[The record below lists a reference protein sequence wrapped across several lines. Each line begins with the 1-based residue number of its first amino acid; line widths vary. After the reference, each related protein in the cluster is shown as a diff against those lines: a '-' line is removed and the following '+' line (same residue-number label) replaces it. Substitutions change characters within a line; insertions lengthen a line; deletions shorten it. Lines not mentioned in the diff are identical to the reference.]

1 MCIGPWRPEREG
13 IGNSS
18 AGQESQP
25 TVGREANFPGRL
37 NCYALSDI
45 IRSFTNFVFMVHY
58 GHQSVFKNAIPQE
71 EMPMKK
77 ILMLGTGGTIACKR
91 GESGLKPLL
100 TSDELL
106 SYVPGVKEFCQVD
119 SLQVLNIDSTNM
131 QPCHWLSMAEAVE
144 HNYEQYDGFVICHGT
159 DTMAYTAAAL
169 SYLIQN
175 SLKPIVVTGAQR
187 PIDMENTDARTNLF
201 DSLLFAS
208 DDRAHGVNIVFDG
221 KAIAGTRGKKER
233 TKSYNAF
240 SSINFPYIAAIQ
252 EGQVIFYLE
261 DGSGT
266 GRQVQFYHHLNPRV
280 ALIKLIPSMGADVL
294 DYLADHYD
302 AVIIESFGVG
312 GLPSYASGDFYN
324 AVRNWISM
332 GKTVVMATQ
341 VTNEGSNMAVY
352 EVGHTIKKEFGLLE
366 AYDMTLEAT
375 VTKLMWILGQTND
388 PEEIRGLFYKTVNR
402 DILWRGQ
409 V

>member
-1 MCIGPWRPEREG
+1 
-13 IGNSS
+13 
-18 AGQESQP
+18 
-25 TVGREANFPGRL
+25 
-37 NCYALSDI
+37 
-45 IRSFTNFVFMVHY
+45 
-58 GHQSVFKNAIPQE
+58 
-71 EMPMKK
+71 MKK
-77 ILMLGTGGTIACKR
+77 ILMIGTGGTIACKR

-100 TSDELL
+100 TSEELL
-106 SYVPGVKEFCQVD
+106 SYVPAAREFCQAD

-131 QPCHWLSMAEAVE
+131 QPCHWLSMAKAVE
-144 HNYEQYDGFVICHGT
+144 ENYEKYDGFVICHGT

-169 SYLIQN
+169 SYLIQD
-175 SLKPIVVTGAQR
+175 SAKPVVVTGAQK

-208 DDRAHGVNIVFDG
+208 DERAHGVNIVFDG

-252 EGQVIFYLE
+252 DGHVIFYLE
-261 DGSGT
+261 DNGGADWKVLFFHT
-266 GRQVQFYHHLNPRV
+266 LNPRV
-280 ALIKLIPSMGADVL
+280 ALIKLIPSMGADIL
-294 DYLADHYD
+294 DYLADRYD

-312 GLPSYASGDFYN
+312 GLPSYESGDFYN
-324 AVRNWISM
+324 AVRNWISL

-341 VTNEGSNMAVY
+341 VTNEGSNMSVY

-375 VTKLMWILGQTND
+375 VTKLMWILGQTSHS
-388 PEEIRGLFYKTVNR
+388 EEIRKMFYQTINR
-402 DILWRGQ
+402 DILWRG
-409 V
+409 